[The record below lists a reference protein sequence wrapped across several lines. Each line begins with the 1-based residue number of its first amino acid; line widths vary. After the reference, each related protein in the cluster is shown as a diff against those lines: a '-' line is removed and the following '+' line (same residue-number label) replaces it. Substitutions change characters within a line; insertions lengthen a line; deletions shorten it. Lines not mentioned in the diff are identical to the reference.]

1 MQVVLSS
8 PLCRHSS
15 GLGSGTHTFVAF
27 SSLELLALGDG
38 VGLSKN
44 VWGKVPRMQHGL
56 NHFFVKTSL
65 DSLFK
70 CALA

>member
-1 MQVVLSS
+1 MSS
-8 PLCRHSS
+8 SLQPTVQAPVWAGVWHPHIM
-15 GLGSGTHTFVAF
+15 GL

-38 VGLSKN
+38 VGLSKK

-56 NHFFVKTSL
+56 NHLFVKTSL

-70 CALA
+70 CVLA